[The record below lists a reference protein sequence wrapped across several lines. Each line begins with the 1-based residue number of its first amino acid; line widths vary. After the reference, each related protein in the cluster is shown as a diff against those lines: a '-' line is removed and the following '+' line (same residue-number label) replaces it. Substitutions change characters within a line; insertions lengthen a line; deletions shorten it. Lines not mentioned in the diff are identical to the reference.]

1 MNALNLPWWA
11 FALLSAFFAALT
23 TIFAK
28 LGVDKVSSNLAT
40 AIRTV
45 VILGIAW
52 GIVWFTGEIRGLP
65 NISRPT
71 WWPPRCGTSTPP
83 QPVQAETI
91 LESEQHGAALRR
103 VADTDPGQDLG
114 DQGAAHA
121 QPLGKLGTPPLG
133 ARGEQDQLDMQER
146 RTAQRIFGERQWV
159 LAAVGPATERRAA
172 AWWKVMQ
179 P

>member
-1 MNALNLPWWA
+1 MNVLNLPWWA

-71 WWPPRCGTSTPP
+71 WWALILSAVATGLSWLCYFRALQLGNASAVAPIDKSSVALVLILSVLFLGEPLTWKTAIGTG
-83 QPVQAETI
+83 TI
-91 LESEQHGAALRR
+91 LIGL
-103 VADTDPGQDLG
+103 L
-114 DQGAAHA
+114 
-121 QPLGKLGTPPLG
+121 
-133 ARGEQDQLDMQER
+133 
-146 RTAQRIFGERQWV
+146 IF
-159 LAAVGPATERRAA
+159 LL
-172 AWWKVMQ
+172 
-179 P
+179 